1 MNTRAMVGVV
11 GLVLG
16 LGSFALAQD
25 ASKPAAQPTPVATPA
40 PKPEPS
46 LKAGLPAPEFKVE
59 KFLKGTPF
67 TGLEKGHVYV
77 IEFWATWCG
86 PCVMSMPHLSQL
98 QREYAEKGVTICGV
112 NIWEDKNYN
121 DETLAKATKFVEG
134 KGDGMGYTVAY
145 DGGSKHMDTAWMAAA
160 GRRGIPSAFV
170 VDKAGKIA
178 WIGHPMMLDMVID
191 EVVKGTW
198 DPTTGPDKLEAATK
212 AFSDAGDKYKESI
225 SAGNTAWEEAAKQYP
240 LMGRS
245 READRFGAML
255 TAGHTKEACEL
266 GEKLLGQAS
275 KDKNAGP
282 IMEILGIMSNPAVLT
297 TPEEKQL
304 LMKAAEANFEL
315 ADKSQPGAWVSMAR
329 AYFFNGETEKGR
341 EAGKKAMELIP
352 TESRSRFEAW
362 LKELEASA
370 TATTAK

>member
-1 MNTRAMVGVV
+1 MSVV

-16 LGSFALAQD
+16 MGSLALAQD
-25 ASKPAAQPTPVATPA
+25 AAKPAAQPTPSTPKAPAVAPE

-46 LKAGLPAPEFKVE
+46 LRAGMPAPEFKVE

-67 TGLEKGHVYV
+67 TGFEKGRVYV

-134 KGDGMGYTVAY
+134 KGDGMAYTVAY
-145 DGGSKHMDTAWMAAA
+145 DGGSKHMDTAWMTAAA
-160 GRRGIPSAFV
+160 RRGIPSAFV
-170 VDKAGKIA
+170 VDQAGKIA
-178 WIGHPMMLDMVID
+178 WIGHPMSLDMVLD

-198 DPTTGPDKLEAATK
+198 DVAKGPEKLEAANK
-212 AFSDAGDKYKESI
+212 AFSDAAEKYKESI
-225 SAGNTAWEEAAKQYP
+225 SAGDAAWDAATKQYP
-240 LMGRS
+240 LMGHTRA
-245 READRFGAML
+245 ADRFGAML
-255 TAGHTKEACEL
+255 EGGHAKEACKL
-266 GEKLLGQAS
+266 GEELVEQAK

-282 IMEILGIMSNPAVLT
+282 IMEVLGTLSNPSVLT
-297 TPEEKQL
+297 TPEAKQL
-304 LMKAAEANFEL
+304 LMKAAQANFEF

-329 AYFFNGETEKGR
+329 AYFFSGETEKGR
-341 EAGKKAMELIP
+341 EAGKKAMELAP
-352 TESRSRFEAW
+352 AEVRSRMEAY
-362 LKELEASA
+362 LKQIEDSA
-370 TATTAK
+370 AAK